1 MSNPMQRLL
10 SGAQQG
16 RQIMQTPSNPT
27 GAMGMPGGNPM
38 QMMQQCAQF
47 KRLMQGR
54 NPQAMVQQLLDSG
67 QMSQAQFAQLK
78 SMASSMRDILR

>member
-1 MSNPMQRLL
+1 MQRLL

-16 RQIMQTPSNPT
+16 HQIMQTPSNT
-27 GAMGMPGGNPM
+27 TSAMGMPGSNPM
-38 QMMQQCAQF
+38 QMMQQFAQF

>member
-1 MSNPMQRLL
+1 MQRLL

-16 RQIMQTPSNPT
+16 RQPMQTPSNPS
-27 GAMGMPGGNPM
+27 GAMGTPVGNTM
-38 QMMQQCAQF
+38 QMMQQFAQF
-47 KRLMQGR
+47 KRLMHGR

-67 QMSQAQFAQLK
+67 QMSQSQFAQLK

>member
-1 MSNPMQRLL
+1 
-10 SGAQQG
+10 
-16 RQIMQTPSNPT
+16 
-27 GAMGMPGGNPM
+27 M
-38 QMMQQCAQF
+38 QMMQQFAQF

>member
-1 MSNPMQRLL
+1 MQRLL

-38 QMMQQCAQF
+38 QMMQQFAQF
-47 KRLMQGR
+47 RRMMQGR
-54 NPQAMVQQLLDSG
+54 NPQQMVQNLLSSG
-67 QMSQAQFAQLK
+67 QMTQAQFEQLK
-78 SMASSMRDILR
+78 QQANELQNILR